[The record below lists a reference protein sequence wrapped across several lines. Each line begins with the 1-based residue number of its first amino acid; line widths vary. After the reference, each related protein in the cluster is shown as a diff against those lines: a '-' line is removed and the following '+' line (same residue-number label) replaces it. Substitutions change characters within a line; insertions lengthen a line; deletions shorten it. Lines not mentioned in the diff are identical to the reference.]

1 MADKQESWFQAFAL
15 NVLLVASIC
24 TVGVAGY
31 TIYNLN
37 GTRSDIDK
45 TILSIQKA
53 VYKAN
58 YLLDQV
64 NSVEFNSGLL
74 DKLGTVVTA
83 YEHND
88 NATVSALLDKIR
100 EFVGANPS
108 SRISNRVQGSLSVFV
123 CSGQLSGYHNLEE
136 LLNAVLVSLNNCTK
150 GSAAELVFESR
161 NLLRSVNGLTP
172 EARALLQNFNGV
184 LPRVTAVLQ
193 DMHRSGVI
201 HKIGNAVDGVSTAVS
216 VLNNDLNGFG
226 VDFFG
231 KVLATVKKLKKYA
244 DDHPSDKSI
253 TNKDRDLLKN
263 MVTVYLPNVEE
274 CLASPPGMTKE
285 QYTKYLGLSGKD
297 FDSLSVL
304 AEFTCES
311 VDNTSDYE
319 RLMAELREYSAGLSS
334 HIICSDGNF
343 WFNLSDIVERVN
355 QNGALSALLGGS
367 GAGSNSGYGL
377 GFVVPF
383 ISIVF
388 TLLKM
393 WM

>member
-37 GTRSDIDK
+37 GTRSDINK
-45 TILSIQKA
+45 TFSSVQKA
-53 VYKAN
+53 VYEVN
-58 YLLDQV
+58 NLLDQANAV
-64 NSVEFNSGLL
+64 AFDKGLL
-74 DKLGTVVTA
+74 DKLNNAVTV
-83 YEHND
+83 YGLSG
-88 NATVSALLDKIR
+88 NATVSALLDKIQ

-108 SRISNRVQGSLSVFV
+108 SRISNRVQESLSVFV

-150 GSAAELVFESR
+150 GSAAELVLEIG

-184 LPRVTAVLQ
+184 LPGVTAVLQ

-226 VDFFG
+226 VDFFD
-231 KVLATVKKLKKYA
+231 KVLAKVKKLKKYA

-274 CLASPPGMTKE
+274 CLAPLPGMTKE
-285 QYTKYLGLSGKD
+285 QYIKYLRLSGKD

-304 AEFTCES
+304 AKFTCES
-311 VDNTSDYE
+311 IDNTSDYE
-319 RLMAELREYSAGLSS
+319 RLMAELRKYPEGLSS

-343 WFNLSDIVERVN
+343 WFNLSDIVERAGKYGISGNVCAWLFN
-355 QNGALSALLGGS
+355 LIPFTGAINLGVGPE
-367 GAGSNSGYGL
+367 A
-377 GFVVPF
+377 V
-383 ISIVF
+383 
-388 TLLKM
+388 T
-393 WM
+393 

>member
-53 VYKAN
+53 VDKAN
-58 YLLDQV
+58 DSLDQV

-74 DKLGTVVTA
+74 DKLSSSIVMYG
-83 YEHND
+83 YSG
-88 NATVSALLDKIR
+88 NATVSALVAKIK
-100 EFVGANPS
+100 EFVVANPS
-108 SRISNRVQGSLSVFV
+108 PRISNIVQTNLSVFIG
-123 CSGQLSGYHNLEE
+123 SGQLSGYCNLEE
-136 LLNAVLVSLNNCTK
+136 LLNAVFVSLNNCTK
-150 GSAAELVFESR
+150 GPVAELVLEFR
-161 NLLRSVNGLTP
+161 NLLR
-172 EARALLQNFNGV
+172 
-184 LPRVTAVLQ
+184 
-193 DMHRSGVI
+193 
-201 HKIGNAVDGVSTAVS
+201 KIGNAVDGVNTTVS

-226 VDFFG
+226 VNFFD

-274 CLASPPGMTKE
+274 CLAPLPGMTKE
-285 QYTKYLGLSGKD
+285 QYIKYLRLSGKD

-319 RLMAELREYSAGLSS
+319 RLMEELRKYPEGLSS

-343 WFNLSDIVERVN
+343 WFNLSDIVERAGKYGISGNVCAWLFN
-355 QNGALSALLGGS
+355 LIPFTGAINLGVGPE
-367 GAGSNSGYGL
+367 A
-377 GFVVPF
+377 V
-383 ISIVF
+383 
-388 TLLKM
+388 T
-393 WM
+393 